1 MLYKQTKMKNYQKQI
16 DELLKIK
23 AALNKEYDTAT
34 RQRKQDILTEDDNLN
49 KKLYRL
55 GRKLSK

>member
-1 MLYKQTKMKNYQKQI
+1 LLYKQTKMKNYQKQI